1 MKSIELFAGIGGI
14 SLAAE
19 WAGIETVAFCERDTF
34 CQKVLNKHW
43 PDVPIFDDVCTLNR
57 KMLEEKGVIEPG
69 GTIDIISGGFPC
81 QPFSVAGKRKG
92 KDDDRDL
99 WHEMF
104 RLIQELQPTWVVGEN
119 VANFV
124 NMELERSLVDL
135 EREGYET
142 QAFLIPATGVGANH
156 KRERCF
162 ILAYRKGKQSSS
174 TYEREFSKKEQK
186 QFRGGTI
193 KGIPRPTWE
202 IRESPICGV
211 ADGLPNRLDRHRSLG
226 NAVVPQQI
234 YPIFEAIMKEKSH
247 GQSN

>member
-1 MKSIELFAGIGGI
+1 MKSIELFAGIGGSAI
-14 SLAAE
+14 AAE
-19 WAGIETVAFCERDTF
+19 WAGIETLAFCERDPF
-34 CQKVLNKHW
+34 CQKVLKKHW
-43 PDVPIFDDVCTLNR
+43 PDVPIFDDVCTLNK
-57 KMLEEKGVIEPG
+57 KMLEESGVIEPN

-99 WHEMF
+99 WPEMF

-142 QAFLIPATGVGANH
+142 QSLLIPAASVGAIH

-162 ILAYRKGKQSSS
+162 ILAYRKGKQSPSKN
-174 TYEREFSKKEQK
+174 ERKPCQEEQK
-186 QFRGGTI
+186 QHRRRIIETFPGT
-193 KGIPRPTWE
+193 TWE

-211 ADGLPNRLDRHRSLG
+211 DDGIPDRLDRHRSLG

-234 YPIFEAIMKEKSH
+234 YPIFEAIMKVS
-247 GQSN
+247 

>member
-1 MKSIELFAGIGGI
+1 MKSIELFSGIGGI
-14 SLAAE
+14 ALAEE
-19 WAGIETVAFCERDTF
+19 WAGIETVAFCERDPF

-43 PDVPIFDDVCTLNR
+43 PDVPIFEDVCILNR
-57 KMLEEKGVIEPG
+57 QVLEERGVITPN

-92 KDDDRDL
+92 RDDERDL
-99 WHEMF
+99 WPEMF
-104 RLIQELQPTWVVGEN
+104 RLIRELQPTWVVGEN
-119 VANFV
+119 VANFA
-124 NMELERSLVDL
+124 NMELERSLTDL
-135 EREGYET
+135 ESEGYET
-142 QAFLIPATGVGANH
+142 QTFLIPAAAVGAIH

-174 TYEREFSKKEQK
+174 ENEREFSKKKQEQSG
-186 QFRGGTI
+186 RRII

-211 ADGLPNRLDRHRSLG
+211 DDGLPYRLDRHRALG

-234 YPIFEAIMKEKSH
+234 YPIFEAIMEIS
-247 GQSN
+247 